1 MALVLMMVTVSYP
14 RRHVKTR
21 RHLSILGVG
30 SCAMVQPFLLWRLTT
45 ERAVIGLA
53 LGGLALVAALITYR
67 GLRYL
72 TEQERE
78 HQQPTP
84 DMMFVFTLLAGCPLA
99 INVFLLILLAEM

>member
-1 MALVLMMVTVSYP
+1 MMMVMVTYP

-21 RHLSILGVG
+21 RHLAMLSVG
-30 SCAMVQPFLLWRLTT
+30 SCVMVQPFLAWRLTT

-53 LGGLALVAALITYR
+53 LAGLALVAAVLTYR

-72 TEQERE
+72 IEQERD
-78 HQQPTP
+78 HPQPTP